1 MRDSAP
7 NSLKKDMLNLAESAS
22 VGMELIETGTSEPKT
37 NMKGDV
43 NLSNVPITQK
53 RIAYQGGVQTNHIA
67 SRHKMKR
74 KSTKTCRLCNK
85 DGHNVGG
92 PKCKKG
98 RSTDLLYQKMKLGN

>member
-7 NSLKKDMLNLAESAS
+7 NSLKKDMLNLAGSAS

-53 RIAYQGGVQTNHIA
+53 GLRIKVACKPITLLAGTKCKGNLPRHADYATRTVTMLVARKAKKEEVRIACT
-67 SRHKMKR
+67 RE
-74 KSTKTCRLCNK
+74 
-85 DGHNVGG
+85 
-92 PKCKKG
+92 
-98 RSTDLLYQKMKLGN
+98 